1 MGVALQDLHCVAVG
15 DVIKADPI
23 GCEDLITH
31 FDAMQLCKTTR
42 VQPKETKNKTEKKK
56 KKKKTM
62 SQSLHLNHFLYKLAK
77 LCKLTI

>member
-31 FDAMQLCKTTR
+31 FDAMLLCKTTR
-42 VQPKETKNKTEKKK
+42 VQPKKNKK
-56 KKKKTM
+56 
-62 SQSLHLNHFLYKLAK
+62 
-77 LCKLTI
+77 

>member
-31 FDAMQLCKTTR
+31 FDAMLLCKTTW
-42 VQPKETKNKTEKKK
+42 VQPKETNNKKEKKK
-56 KKKKTM
+56 NMK
-62 SQSLHLNHFLYKLAK
+62 SQLLHLKYVFF
-77 LCKLTI
+77 